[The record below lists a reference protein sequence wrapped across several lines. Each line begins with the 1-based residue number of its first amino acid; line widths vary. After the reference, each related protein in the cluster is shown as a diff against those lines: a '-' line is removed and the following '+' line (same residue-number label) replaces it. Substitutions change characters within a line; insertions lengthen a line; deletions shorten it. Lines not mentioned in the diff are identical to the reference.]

1 MLVTFKT
8 DAYAD
13 IMMFG
18 DVAKQLLKMMGH
30 SGTIPSAM
38 MAEEV
43 PAALERLKRAVDAE
57 MEKATNAQESPEDT
71 KQSDGQSVSLKY
83 RALPL
88 IELLTAAAKKRC
100 DVMWDKA

>member
-13 IMMFG
+13 IIMFG

-30 SGTIPSAM
+30 SGTVPSAM
-38 MAEEV
+38 LAEDV
-43 PAALERLKRAVDAE
+43 PAALDRLKRAVE
-57 MEKATNAQESPEDT
+57 VERSTSTQEQGENPQESGDQT
-71 KQSDGQSVSLKY
+71 VSLTY

-88 IELLTAAAKKRC
+88 IELLTAAAKRHC
-100 DVMWDKA
+100 NVMWEKT